1 MISSLNGD
9 VQSVGLNSAVID
21 VGGFGMLVHAT
32 PQTLS
37 TLRVGERAQ
46 VETTMVVREDSMTL
60 FGFSDA
66 GAREVFEIL
75 QSVSGIGPRLALA
88 VLAVLSPEEVRV
100 AVAASDTKALTRVP
114 GVGPKVAQRMAL
126 ELAGKLAP
134 TGETDPGGA
143 TTSGAD
149 AWRAAVLDA
158 LTGLGWKEKDA
169 VKAIDGFAEEQP
181 ELVSEGDMPRI
192 LRAVLAGIGRDR
204 SRSGRAG

>member
-1 MISSLNGD
+1 MISSLSGD
-9 VQSVGLNSAVID
+9 VQSVGLNSAVIN
-21 VGGFGMLVHAT
+21 VNGFGMLVHAT

-37 TLRVGERAQ
+37 GLRVGEPAQ

-60 FGFSDA
+60 FGFADA

-100 AVAASDTKALTRVP
+100 AVAAGDTKALTRVP

-134 TGETDPGGA
+134 TGEAEAAGTPHGDG
-143 TTSGAD
+143 D
-149 AWRAAVLDA
+149 AWRVAVLDA

-169 VKAIDGFAEEQP
+169 VKAIDAFAEDQP
-181 ELVSEGDMPRI
+181 ALVSEGDMPRI
-192 LRAVLAGIGRDR
+192 LRAVLADIGRDR
-204 SRSGRAG
+204 SRGRR